1 MPSGHPLLNNLE
13 SIRKVCPLNSQSLPT
28 CLAEFT
34 KEKEMLNCFLRGI
47 LAEEALVT

>member
-1 MPSGHPLLNNLE
+1 MPSSHPLLKDLE
-13 SIRKVCPLNSQSLPT
+13 SIRKICPLKSQSLPT
-28 CLAEFT
+28 CLAEIT